1 MDNATQ
7 DGDGSGTGAI
17 QRTAL
22 SPPST
27 RPSPPPSLSTLPTEI
42 LSNILEEIPYHP
54 SKLRCADLA
63 SLCLINHFFLDL
75 ARPLLYREVHLDF
88 NQHYNESH
96 SAIHR
101 LVSTLLNIDHCS
113 KLVKRVGISMD
124 DKLNLEIP
132 TLTHLLSQLKSLE
145 SIQTGEIEEED
156 QADFVQAILKH
167 QSGVKHLELRDF
179 ALDWKFL
186 DKLGALKTLVGRFDP
201 SQGVEEALQDVELA
215 FELDRFVSY
224 SFSSLTNKTFGRIL
238 QSSWSSL
245 TILAFPVNPDHVDFD
260 LRRLE
265 NLNTLRIVLD
275 DDENSSLEALNSHTT
290 AQLRAKRSTVITLFV
305 QQIRSILLSAQSL
318 PIQTFSITVEEN
330 HVSDILATHL
340 LLDLLPPTLRHLG
353 TIFEVLESNGINS
366 SELKT
371 ALRTGLLSHL
381 ERITIFPSNGFGIW
395 NRTTRERDEACR
407 RSSEFGSEIR
417 VGVRWY
423 SSAPGVMTPW
433 YTIDPYYEEN
443 PSHYLAYGGS
453 LLGGVPSSI
462 RRLFLPA
469 KFLTKPRW
477 LELFPLTG
485 PHLVP
490 LLKHVRLYPPR
501 NQAFGFFIEMP
512 QPLPEAVSNF
522 VPACERFGI
531 S

>member
-1 MDNATQ
+1 
-7 DGDGSGTGAI
+7 
-17 QRTAL
+17 
-22 SPPST
+22 
-27 RPSPPPSLSTLPTEI
+27 
-42 LSNILEEIPYHP
+42 
-54 SKLRCADLA
+54 
-63 SLCLINHFFLDL
+63 
-75 ARPLLYREVHLDF
+75 
-88 NQHYNESH
+88 
-96 SAIHR
+96 
-101 LVSTLLNIDHCS
+101 
-113 KLVKRVGISMD
+113 MD

-371 ALRTGLLSHL
+371 AL
-381 ERITIFPSNGFGIW
+381 
-395 NRTTRERDEACR
+395 
-407 RSSEFGSEIR
+407 
-417 VGVRWY
+417 
-423 SSAPGVMTPW
+423 
-433 YTIDPYYEEN
+433 
-443 PSHYLAYGGS
+443 
-453 LLGGVPSSI
+453 
-462 RRLFLPA
+462 
-469 KFLTKPRW
+469 
-477 LELFPLTG
+477 
-485 PHLVP
+485 
-490 LLKHVRLYPPR
+490 
-501 NQAFGFFIEMP
+501 
-512 QPLPEAVSNF
+512 
-522 VPACERFGI
+522 
-531 S
+531 